1 MNTQEMRGG
10 THATRASDF
19 PAAGNRKAPLAGEH
33 HPLLLPALRGALVG
47 CSYVFLASTYF
58 SIAVNSLS
66 MGLMAVLWLAIMV
79 VERRWGVVRTSLDL
93 FFLGF
98 LAVQAV
104 STVFSS
110 DPLQSLMLSK
120 RVLLVGLVY
129 FFAST
134 VVREQQAKRLVA
146 VLLGAAAAVATIGVV
161 KLIVGNPEENIR
173 LGIFQF
179 YMTTSELMTIAAV
192 LLFPFVIHPRTPR
205 NIRWAALVA
214 LVPVSI
220 ALWAT
225 VTRGAYLAAACGL
238 AFAAVMRN
246 KMILI
251 PLMLILIG
259 VVVFAPPY
267 IQSRISSI
275 VDIHHPEN
283 ASRLLMWKA
292 GIDIFKDHPIVG
304 VGDIDYGLL
313 LDRYADPA
321 LPRVWGHLHNTPLQ
335 ILTNYGVLGFV
346 IIMGMFAGMFVA
358 EGKIYAQYREQ
369 WFKGSFALGGMAVLV
384 AFVITGLTEW
394 SFGDQEVI
402 TLVWTTLG
410 LVLSLKNAAATS

>member
-1 MNTQEMRGG
+1 MTARNEN
-10 THATRASDF
+10 S
-19 PAAGNRKAPLAGEH
+19 APDAENQRW
-33 HPLLLPALRGALVG
+33 LLPVLRTALAV
-47 CSYVFLASTYF
+47 CSYIFLASTYF

-66 MGLMAVLWLAIMV
+66 MGLMSALWLGIMV
-79 VERRWGVVRTSLDL
+79 GERRWGVVHTPLDF

-98 LAVQAV
+98 LVVQAIA
-104 STVFSS
+104 TLFSS
-110 DPLQSLMLSK
+110 DPLQSFVLSK

-146 VLLGAAAAVATIGVV
+146 VLLGTATIVASIGVV
-161 KLIVGNPEENIR
+161 KLVAGGPGENVR

-179 YMTTSELMTIAAV
+179 YMTTSELMTIATV

-205 NIRWAALVA
+205 NMRWLTFVA

-225 VTRGAYLAAACGL
+225 VTRGAYLATACGL
-238 AFAAVMRN
+238 AFIAVVRN
-246 KMILI
+246 KKILV
-251 PLMLILIG
+251 PLILLLIA

-267 IQSRISSI
+267 VQNRISSI
-275 VDIHHPEN
+275 VDLTHPEN
-283 ASRLLMWKA
+283 VSRLMMWKA
-292 GIDIFKDHPIVG
+292 GIDIFKDHPFVG
-304 VGDIDYGLL
+304 VGDIDTGLL

-335 ILTNYGVLGFV
+335 ILVNYGALGFV
-346 IIMGMFAGMFVA
+346 VIMGMFVGMFTA
-358 EGKIYAQYREQ
+358 EWKIYAHFREQ
-369 WFKGSFALGGMAVLV
+369 WFKGSFALGAMAVLI
-384 AFVITGLTEW
+384 AFFVNGLTEW

-410 LVLSLKNAAATS
+410 LVLSLKNAAG

>member
-1 MNTQEMRGG
+1 MNTRESMGDPPNTG
-10 THATRASDF
+10 DSDF
-19 PAAGNRKAPLAGEH
+19 PAAGNRNALQAAEH
-33 HPLLLPALRGALVG
+33 HPLLLPAMRAVLVG
-47 CSYVFLASTYF
+47 CSYIFLASTYF

-66 MGLMAVLWLAIMV
+66 MGLMAAFWLGIMA
-79 VERRWGVVRTSLDL
+79 VERRWGVVRTPLDP

-98 LAVQAV
+98 LVVQTI
-104 STVFSS
+104 STIFSS
-110 DPLQSLMLSK
+110 DPFHSLLLSK

-134 VVREQQAKRLVA
+134 VVRERQAKRLVS
-146 VLLGAAAAVATIGVV
+146 VLLGTATIVATIGLV
-161 KLIVGNPEENIR
+161 KLIVGRPEENIR

-179 YMTTSELMTIAAV
+179 YMTTSELMTIATV

-205 NIRWAALVA
+205 NIRWAALLA

-225 VTRGAYLAAACGL
+225 VTRGAYLAAAYGL
-238 AFAAVMRN
+238 AFTAIVRN
-246 KMILI
+246 KKILI
-251 PLMLILIG
+251 PLILILIL

-267 IQSRISSI
+267 IQNRITSI
-275 VDIHHPEN
+275 VDMTHPEN
-283 ASRLLMWKA
+283 VSRLLMWKA
-292 GIDIFKDHPIVG
+292 GIAIFKDHPIVG

-346 IIMGMFAGMFVA
+346 VIMGMFVAMFAA
-358 EGKIYAQYREQ
+358 EWKIYTPSRQQ
-369 WFKGSFALGGMAVLV
+369 WFRGSFALGGMAVLV
-384 AFVITGLTEW
+384 AFFVNGLTEW
-394 SFGDQEVI
+394 TFGDQEVI

-410 LVLSLKNAAATS
+410 LVLSLKNTAATS